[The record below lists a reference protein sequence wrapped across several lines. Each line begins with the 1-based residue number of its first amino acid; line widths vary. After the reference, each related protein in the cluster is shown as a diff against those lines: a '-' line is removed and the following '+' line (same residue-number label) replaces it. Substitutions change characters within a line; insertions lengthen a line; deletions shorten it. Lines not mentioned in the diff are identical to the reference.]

1 MQSTR
6 RISYAIARSFSTKPS
21 SAEAAATT
29 SKVSHELQSIKS
41 MLRVDQAGELAAD
54 AIYKGQLATLPR
66 NSPMRATIE
75 HMHEQEKVHLE
86 ILNTL
91 VANNR
96 VRPSVFYPVWYAM
109 GYALGAGTGAMGD
122 KAAMMCTEVVEDV
135 IGVHY
140 NDQLREL
147 VKIPDNEEAKNLAQ
161 VIKVLRDEELDHL
174 STAMDNHAKEA
185 TLYDPLSMII
195 RAGCK
200 TAIQMR
206 SKRAFFSIQQF
217 RWLSI
222 TRNSRIPNSYWLC
235 VGQDKAAKKQA
246 SDRECLLAIEDFVG
260 NAGILVFYAS
270 YDAYDKNCIL
280 DCSPPRTILSSSSGE
295 PILSENKKLETIY
308 SHFWKVDGRD
318 PESGVVNYESNVLL
332 KEAVSPRIQWA
343 SISCNGRKPWV
354 DVLFLLDI
362 VESRMQPRLLATLV
376 RSQPRALSMWTRS
389 ARAATPTLSL
399 IPKAPVTQFAFRQY
413 SAAPAP
419 LSIEVVQ
426 ERVLNVLKDF
436 DKVDASKLGLDS
448 HFITDLGLDSL
459 DQVEITI
466 AIEEEFNIELSDRD
480 ADDILTP
487 RAAAEKVFANK
498 HAM

>member
-21 SAEAAATT
+21 AAATT
-29 SKVSHELQSIKS
+29 SKVSHEQLQSIKT

-200 TAIQMR
+200 TAIQV
-206 SKRAFFSIQQF
+206 A
-217 RWLSI
+217 
-222 TRNSRIPNSYWLC
+222 SR
-235 VGQDKAAKKQA
+235 
-246 SDRECLLAIEDFVG
+246 F
-260 NAGILVFYAS
+260 
-270 YDAYDKNCIL
+270 
-280 DCSPPRTILSSSSGE
+280 
-295 PILSENKKLETIY
+295 
-308 SHFWKVDGRD
+308 
-318 PESGVVNYESNVLL
+318 
-332 KEAVSPRIQWA
+332 
-343 SISCNGRKPWV
+343 
-354 DVLFLLDI
+354 
-362 VESRMQPRLLATLV
+362 
-376 RSQPRALSMWTRS
+376 
-389 ARAATPTLSL
+389 
-399 IPKAPVTQFAFRQY
+399 
-413 SAAPAP
+413 
-419 LSIEVVQ
+419 
-426 ERVLNVLKDF
+426 
-436 DKVDASKLGLDS
+436 
-448 HFITDLGLDSL
+448 
-459 DQVEITI
+459 
-466 AIEEEFNIELSDRD
+466 
-480 ADDILTP
+480 
-487 RAAAEKVFANK
+487 
-498 HAM
+498 

>member
-29 SKVSHELQSIKS
+29 SKVSHEQLQSIKS

-200 TAIQMR
+200 TAIQ
-206 SKRAFFSIQQF
+206 
-217 RWLSI
+217 
-222 TRNSRIPNSYWLC
+222 
-235 VGQDKAAKKQA
+235 
-246 SDRECLLAIEDFVG
+246 
-260 NAGILVFYAS
+260 
-270 YDAYDKNCIL
+270 
-280 DCSPPRTILSSSSGE
+280 
-295 PILSENKKLETIY
+295 
-308 SHFWKVDGRD
+308 
-318 PESGVVNYESNVLL
+318 
-332 KEAVSPRIQWA
+332 
-343 SISCNGRKPWV
+343 
-354 DVLFLLDI
+354 
-362 VESRMQPRLLATLV
+362 RMQPRLLATLV

-399 IPKAPVTQFAFRQY
+399 IPKAPVAQFAFRQY